1 MSNVYQFSCN
11 IDEFDWKV
19 EIEASTIESAYNQ
32 LDEFDRDN
40 ADFVHCNTRNWSI
53 HKFPNITFQE
63 FANEELPF

>member
-19 EIEASTIESAYNQ
+19 EIKSPTIESAYNQ
-32 LDEFDRDN
+32 LDEFDRIN
-40 ADFVHCNTRNWSI
+40 ADFVHCNGRNWLI
-53 HKFPNITFQE
+53 RKFSNIVFQE